1 MPGHMSDARVSL
13 VSSAGTSR
21 GAGFCGLLLRRLL
34 IRLDRLPADE
44 LIEPALLAFGRR
56 FLKHQRQLVLI
67 EFLEPFIPGD
77 LRQRRLRSGREIE
90 ADDARIVLAA
100 RASYA
105 RRLPASFLRPA
116 PDFFMI
122 RGRV

>member
-1 MPGHMSDARVSL
+1 M
-13 VSSAGTSR
+13 SSAGTSR
-21 GAGFCGLLLRRLL
+21 AAGFCGLLLRRLL
-34 IRLDRLPADE
+34 IRPDRLPADE

-77 LRQRRLRSGREIE
+77 LRQRRLRSGWEIE

-122 RGRV
+122 GGRV